1 MADAEPISKL
11 MDIALYRDATIF
23 DMHLYLAIAKAEGYT
38 NLIPEMEQIIEAR
51 KGELDASTTQPALP
65 ETREED

>member
-1 MADAEPISKL
+1 MADAQPIGKL

-38 NLIPEMEQIIEAR
+38 NLIPEMERIIEAR
-51 KGELDASTTQPALP
+51 KGELDAPATQPALP

>member
-1 MADAEPISKL
+1 MAEAQPISEL

-23 DMHLYLAIAKAEGYT
+23 DMHLYLAIAKSEGYT
-38 NLIPEMEQIIEAR
+38 NLIPEIERIIEAR
-51 KGELDASTTQPALP
+51 KGELDAPATQPALP